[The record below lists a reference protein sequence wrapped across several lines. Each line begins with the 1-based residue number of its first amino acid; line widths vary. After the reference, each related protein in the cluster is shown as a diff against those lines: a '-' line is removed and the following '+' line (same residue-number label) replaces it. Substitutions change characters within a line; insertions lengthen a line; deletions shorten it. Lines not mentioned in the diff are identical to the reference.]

1 MLTLRPFLLTLAFL
15 PSSVGATP
23 PLFHDAFDKGF
34 AQWRV
39 LDPRTWKVVPH
50 DGGEGVEIVT
60 RESEYAPPH
69 RSPLH
74 VALVK
79 DLQVADFEMT
89 FRVRSTLD
97 TGPHRDCCVFF
108 GYQDD
113 AHFYYAHLGALP
125 DPNSGQIM
133 VVDKADRRPLTQ
145 NTKPVPWDDQWHS
158 VRLVRDTRDGRIAVY
173 FDDAPEPLM
182 EAFDKTF
189 GAGAVGIGSFDDC
202 NVFDDVEV
210 RGLGE

>member
-1 MLTLRPFLLTLAFL
+1 VAIALMPSGGTAREPFFREN
-15 PSSVGATP
+15 
-23 PLFHDAFDKGF
+23 FDEGLSR
-34 AQWRV
+34 WRV
-39 LDPRTWKVVPH
+39 LDPKTWSVAAGVH
-50 DGGEGVEIVT
+50 GRGVEIVA
-60 RESEYAPPH
+60 RESAYAPPH

-74 VALVK
+74 VALVR
-79 DLQVADFEMT
+79 DFDVENFELR

-133 VVDKADRRPLTQ
+133 VVDGADRRPLTQ
-145 NTKPVPWDDQWHS
+145 NTRPVPWDDRWHD
-158 VRLVRDTRDGRIAVY
+158 VRLVRDTRSGRIAVY
-173 FDDAPEPLM
+173 FDDSPEPLM

-202 NVFDDVEV
+202 NVFDDLEV
-210 RGLGE
+210 RGLEE